1 MQLANSKTGD
11 PVLRRFVRR
20 AAREDAAVVQKLLRM
35 GVYVHIHIDW
45 RLPGEWLE
53 RPGFVVYDLQNAGGG
68 REHGGSS
75 EVVACLAVGAEPPPA
90 AWVRVAAVDS
100 TAGFAQTE
108 VMFAQ
113 ILEELDPRIDEIA
126 WFLTDYWPLHWLER
140 LGFVPVSDVIGY
152 RKEGVDSPAYSS
164 PPDLAIRPLLMDDIP
179 VLEAIEAAAFEP
191 RWRHSAADLFL
202 AWRHSI
208 NFTVALL
215 DGMPVAYQ
223 FSTGGDGNAH
233 LSRMTVHPAQQ
244 GKGIGA
250 ALLANALENYRLQNI
265 KTVTLNTQTDNLPS
279 RRLYE
284 RFGFEVTGFSYPVW
298 SFFPSKVNNDNQSE

>member
-20 AAREDAAVVQKLLRM
+20 AAGEDAAVVQKLLRM

-68 REHGGSS
+68 RERGGSS
-75 EVVACLAVGAEPPPA
+75 EVVACLAVAAEPPPA
-90 AWVRVAAVDS
+90 AWVRVAAVES

-113 ILEELDPRIDEIA
+113 ILEDLDPRIDEIA

-140 LGFVPVSDVIGY
+140 LGFVPVSEVIGY
-152 RKEGVDSPAYSS
+152 RREGVDAPAYSL
-164 PPDLAIRPLLMDDIP
+164 PPGLAIRPLLMDDIP
-179 VLEAIEAAAFEP
+179 ALEAIEAAAFEP

-215 DGMPVAYQ
+215 DGMLVAYQ

-265 KTVTLNTQTDNLPS
+265 RTVTLNTQTDNLPS

-284 RFGFEVTGFSYPVW
+284 RFGFEATGFSYPVW
-298 SFFPSKVNNDNQSE
+298 SFFPSKVNNDNPS